1 MGLFALIFLPFRFL
15 SIFTG
20 FTFTD
25 AEDFGPLLTLVVGLI
40 GVVLIGRSRQDKAS
54 LPLILLL
61 LLLSLWPLLPNFGL
75 FFMARELQSVH
86 GSWPQVMVDDPK
98 NKYGH
103 VSPLFDALFHLVN
116 YLEAFS
122 GAWMVVFLAFFF
134 AVKSRLSS
142 KQRRLCLGLMFISL
156 FLVLADLGNLYAWW
170 LD

>member
-1 MGLFALIFLPFRFL
+1 MQV
-15 SIFTG
+15 FTG

-25 AEDFGPLLTLVVGLI
+25 AEDFAPLLTLVVGLI
-40 GVVLIGRSRQDKAS
+40 GVALIRRPSQSKAS
-54 LPLILLL
+54 FPLIALLL
-61 LLLSLWPLLPNFGL
+61 VLSLWPLLPNFGL
-75 FFMARELQSVH
+75 FFMARELQSVD

-98 NKYGH
+98 NLYGH
-103 VSPLFDALFHLVN
+103 VSARFDALFHLVN

-122 GAWMVVFLAFFF
+122 GAWMVVFLALFF

-142 KQRRLCLGLMFISL
+142 RQIRLCLGLMVISL